1 MCTREDHK
9 PQKWFTHI
17 GTETTDSLYFCKED
31 GDKAVKMPVLGWT
44 SILEWTR
51 YLKVKPL
58 PYLKIIYKIRS
69 KQFSWYQIENLE
81 KLH

>member
-31 GDKAVKMPVLGWT
+31 GDKAVKMPVLG
-44 SILEWTR
+44 SMDVYIRMDKILKSKTITISEN
-51 YLKVKPL
+51 YLQNSFQTV
-58 PYLKIIYKIRS
+58 
-69 KQFSWYQIENLE
+69 
-81 KLH
+81 